1 MISKHTML
9 HSVINVILSITAVF
23 IVTDKEV
30 RNHALNHIQSFTS
43 PYDFGAV
50 KHIGHGLNG
59 VQYFVRSAII
69 QPYET
74 FSPILTPY
82 ETILRMW
89 EANNSMYN
97 DGNVY
102 TIRDR
107 NATFVFTESE
117 AGFTFNYSNT
127 SSYTFNWNNN
137 TNSTPK
143 NKIDPIKQMYMI
155 TIVRLLNEINRKEK
169 VIQDMQGYCVATITN
184 QADEIYKI
192 KQQYRSHMGLAFMV
206 ILSMVYFIYKMNE
219 LNTIRDYK
227 GFIVKTFFS
236 IVVSVLAYHYT
247 VIWEI
252 TKQIVF

>member
-1 MISKHTML
+1 VISKHTML
-9 HSVINVILSITAVF
+9 RPVINVILSITAVF
-23 IVTDKEV
+23 MFTDKEV
-30 RNHALNHIQSFTS
+30 RNHALDHIQSYTS
-43 PYDFGAV
+43 PYDFEAV

-97 DGNVY
+97 YGNVY
-102 TIRDR
+102 TIHDK

-117 AGFTFNYSNT
+117 AGFTFNSSNT

-143 NKIDPIKQMYMI
+143 NKIDPIKQMYMV
-155 TIVRLLNEINRKEK
+155 TIVRLLNEIDRKER

-192 KQQYRSHMGLAFMV
+192 KQQYSSHMGLAFMV
-206 ILSMVYFIYKMNE
+206 IMFMVCFIYKMNE
-219 LNTIRDYK
+219 LNNIRDYK
-227 GFIVKTFFS
+227 NFIVKTFFS
-236 IVVSVLAYHYT
+236 IVITALTYHYA
-247 VIWEI
+247 VMWEI
-252 TKQIVF
+252 IKQIVF